1 MNEQLSKMSDS
12 RIVELSKTE
21 LDIFEELVLRYQE
34 RLFRYIKRISYFNS
48 EDAEDII
55 QEVFIKAYRNLNDY
69 DDSFKFST
77 WIYRIARNCTID
89 EIRKKHARP
98 QSVQL
103 EDEELL
109 KIFKS
114 NINVENE
121 IEMKDNLEKV
131 ERIINDM
138 PFRYKEV
145 LILRFLEEKSYEEM
159 MDILRKPKGTVA
171 ALVNRGKKMIIQEAK
186 KQGIYLN
193 K

>member
-12 RIVELSKTE
+12 KIVELSKTE

-34 RLFRYIKRISYFNS
+34 RLFRYIKRISYFNN

-77 WIYRIARNCTID
+77 WIYRITRNCTID
-89 EIRKKHARP
+89 EIRKKHTHP
-98 QSVQL
+98 QSMPL

-121 IEMKDNLEKV
+121 IEIKDHLEKV
-131 ERIINDM
+131 KKIINDM

-171 ALVNRGKKMIIQEAK
+171 ALVNRGKKMIAKEAK
-186 KQGIYLN
+186 KQGLYLN
-193 K
+193 Q